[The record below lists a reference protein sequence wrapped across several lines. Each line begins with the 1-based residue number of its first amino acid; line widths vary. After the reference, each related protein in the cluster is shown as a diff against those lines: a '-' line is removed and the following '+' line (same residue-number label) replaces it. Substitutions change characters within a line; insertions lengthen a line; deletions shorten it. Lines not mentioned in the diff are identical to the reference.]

1 MLKYIIKRILW
12 IIPILIGVTIV
23 VFTILYFSP
32 GDPAYLALG
41 DNATPEAVEAYRI
54 EMGINGTYWERL
66 GRTLLG
72 LFQGDLGNL
81 LPLQNSGFERTSRA
95 LLCNIQYLRMEHCS
109 GHYTWNILRNRS
121 CSETEH
127 HSGLSVHR
135 VRFIWNF
142 HADVLA
148 GPDADSDFLRWTGLA
163 SGFGLRE

>member
-23 VFTILYFSP
+23 VLQFSIFLLVILLIWP
-32 GDPAYLALG
+32 WEITPRRKLLRHTALRWG
-41 DNATPEAVEAYRI
+41 STGPT
-54 EMGINGTYWERL
+54 GSGWEGHCWACFRGPL
-66 GRTLLG
+66 
-72 LFQGDLGNL
+72 NL